1 MYPVLTVLIGV
12 FYLAGGMLL
21 AVGAVLLFW
30 IPTNS
35 PYAHIPSVGLIAW
48 GTAILVWLLAV
59 SVLAAAEVFRLL
71 VSLEEH
77 AADTVN
83 LLDDI
88 RQQLARRD

>member
-21 AVGAVLLFW
+21 AGGVALLYW
-30 IPTNS
+30 IPTGS
-35 PYAHIPSVGLIAW
+35 PYVALPHTGAIAW
-48 GTAILVWLLAV
+48 SAALMTWLLAAGL
-59 SVLAAAEVFRLL
+59 LAAGEMFRLL

-77 AADTVN
+77 AADTAA
-83 LLDDI
+83 LLEDI

>member
-21 AVGAVLLFW
+21 AGGAVLLFW
-30 IPTNS
+30 VPTNS
-35 PYAHIPSVGLIAW
+35 PFADLPSAGLIAW
-48 GTAILVWLLAV
+48 GAALMTWLLAAGL
-59 SVLAAAEVFRLL
+59 LAAGEVFRLL

-77 AADTVN
+77 AADTAA
-83 LLDDI
+83 LLEDI